1 MHCELDHAISELE
14 RTTLSL
20 AASVCHRDPA
30 FAGMIHARQ
39 EAALVLL
46 RCDLSA
52 ASTAHLARLRHV
64 QMLGLQ
70 VERSIR
76 KWRESAVK
84 ELGAIGTQAEI
95 ARAGRNPSPAAA
107 MLDVKI

>member
-1 MHCELDHAISELE
+1 MPTELDRAISELE

-39 EAALVLL
+39 EAAIALR

-52 ASTAHLARLRHV
+52 ASAAHLARLRHI
-64 QMLGLQ
+64 QMLGMQ

-76 KWRESAVK
+76 QWRESAVK
-84 ELGAIGTQAEI
+84 ELGALGNQAEI